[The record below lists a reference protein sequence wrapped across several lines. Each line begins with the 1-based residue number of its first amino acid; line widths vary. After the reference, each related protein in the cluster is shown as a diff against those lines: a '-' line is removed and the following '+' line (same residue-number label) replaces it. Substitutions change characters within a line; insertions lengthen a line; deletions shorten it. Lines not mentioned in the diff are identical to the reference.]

1 MHKRI
6 LQRTALRLFL
16 LPMLLAAQQRP
27 PVLESPCALPARTS
41 RVEIGGAYYKQQFFP
56 LSGLEGDLTQY
67 GRLRFGYSFDGNVEL
82 QFDGTLL
89 NMLAIKQRHPAFSSN
104 DTPGSTTTGDIGDFT
119 LWTKVQLMGEYR
131 FPVAGGFRF
140 GMQLPNASNES
151 GLGMDQFDFYALAL
165 LEKHIAG
172 IRLTANAG
180 IAIIESPT
188 ELTDQ
193 HDMLLYGAGISFPVG
208 EETFL
213 SIETTGRDSNS
224 GRGIPRLASIQSG
237 VETTM
242 AGLRW
247 RIFGVSS
254 LLHGDNSRGIEC
266 SAQYE
271 FRL

>member
-1 MHKRI
+1 MRERI
-6 LQRTALRLFL
+6 LQRTALLLFL
-16 LPMLLAAQQRP
+16 LTTLLAAQQRP
-27 PVLESPCALPARTS
+27 PVLESPSVLPARTS
-41 RVEIGGAYYKQQFFP
+41 RIEIGGAYYQQQFFP
-56 LSGLEGDLTQY
+56 LSGLEGDLAQY
-67 GRLRFGYSFDGNVEL
+67 GRLRFGYSFDGNMEL

-89 NMLAIKQRHPAFSSN
+89 NMLAIKSRRTAFNSN
-104 DTPGSTTTGDIGDFT
+104 DTPAASTTGDVGDLT

-131 FPVAGGFRF
+131 FPVAAGFRF
-140 GMQLPNASNES
+140 GVQLPNAGNES

-165 LEKHIAG
+165 MEKHIAG
-172 IRLTANAG
+172 IRLTTNAG

-188 ELTDQ
+188 QLTDQ

-213 SIETTGRDSNS
+213 SIEATGRGSNS
-224 GRGIPRLASIQSG
+224 GEGVPRLASIKGG

-254 LLHGDNSRGIEC
+254 LLHGDNSRGLEC
-266 SAQYE
+266 SVQYE